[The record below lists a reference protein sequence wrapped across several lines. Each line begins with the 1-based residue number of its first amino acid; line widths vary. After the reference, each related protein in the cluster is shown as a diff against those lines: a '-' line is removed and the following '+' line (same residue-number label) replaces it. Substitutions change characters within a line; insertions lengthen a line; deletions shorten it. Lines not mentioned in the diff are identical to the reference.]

1 MLDKHFHASHPVPA
15 VTVGVCCHN
24 RAGQVFEYFTCW
36 YLPLNLKNLLRLA
49 VVGHIYNP
57 NNCEPKAVDSK
68 TEANLGCIKTISS
81 LELCSLIL

>member
-1 MLDKHFHASHPVPA
+1 MLDKHLYASCPAPA

-24 RAGQVFEYFTCW
+24 GAGQVFEYFTCW

-57 NNCEPKAVDSK
+57 NNWEPKAVDSK
-68 TEANLGCIKTISS
+68 IEASLCCIKTNSS
-81 LELCSLIL
+81 LEICLLIL